1 MPPKYILHYRIN
13 APCLF
18 WETLRGLLSV
28 SNETWKMIK
37 KCILE
42 PNENLESKSLNDCTF
57 YKNVYIYA
65 YYNVH

>member
-1 MPPKYILHYRIN
+1 
-13 APCLF
+13 
-18 WETLRGLLSV
+18 
-28 SNETWKMIK
+28 MIK

-65 YYNVH
+65 YYNVHWMERCHTLQWCTLQYFR